1 MLVMGYL
8 LYDYAHNPWQ
18 IVMAGSNHTVIN
30 PSGEKF
36 TGMLSG
42 RLMCRQVPKEQP
54 RKVPKRDVASSL
66 YHKDPGVG
74 HTPQIGSTW
83 QIVDW
88 PYGTATYPEKTR
100 SPGPCTLIRG
110 ARALNT
116 TSVPPNAN

>member
-8 LYDYAHNPWQ
+8 LYDYAQ
-18 IVMAGSNHTVIN
+18 SMANCHGRNHTVIN

-42 RLMCRQVPKEQP
+42 RLMCRHVPKEQP
-54 RKVPKRDVASSL
+54 RKVPKRCGLITVPL
-66 YHKDPGVG
+66 NPGVG

-88 PYGTATYPEKTR
+88 PYGTATYPEKQEA
-100 SPGPCTLIRG
+100 P
-110 ARALNT
+110 AL
-116 TSVPPNAN
+116 AL

>member
-8 LYDYAHNPWQ
+8 LYDYAQ
-18 IVMAGSNHTVIN
+18 SMANCHGRNHTVIN

-88 PYGTATYPEKTR
+88 PYGTATYPEKQEA
-100 SPGPCTLIRG
+100 P
-110 ARALNT
+110 AL
-116 TSVPPNAN
+116 AL

>member
-66 YHKDPGVG
+66 YHQESRGGPY
-74 HTPQIGSTW
+74 TP
-83 QIVDW
+83 DW
-88 PYGTATYPEKTR
+88 LYMSDRRQAIWHCNYPEKTK

-110 ARALNT
+110 G
-116 TSVPPNAN
+116 PGP